1 MRRIHRLS
9 SAILLLSAVVAF
21 IFTTQTLA
29 QKTSLLPDAQL
40 NAIVAEASGTLAKA
54 NIAALGK
61 FHRVQASPGFHEAA
75 SYVAM
80 KAREYGLQEVKID
93 SFSADGVTTYNTFR
107 SYYGWEA
114 ESAILSEVAPRREV
128 VTEYPKLRVALAD
141 YSNAANATAELIDVG
156 AGTAEQDYV
165 GKDIK
170 GKIVLA
176 GGGVAAVHRQAVEKR
191 GAAGILSYQQNQATG
206 WSGDYVDNVR
216 WGHLSPYNLQNKFA
230 FMISLRKVREYQSR
244 LQRGEKIRLQA
255 LVQARMQPGYFEVV
269 SAIIPGTDPNA
280 GEIVFTCHL
289 CHQLPGANDNASGA
303 ATILEDA
310 RLLAKLIREGKLA
323 RPRRTIRFIWPPEI
337 AGTMCYFARYP
348 DIVKRMRAAI
358 HLDMVGGNHQL
369 TKAIFHL
376 TQTPASLPSFV
387 NDVAAVFGEYVIDG
401 SRRAAMN
408 GDFTDAIFSP
418 DGNKE
423 MLIAD
428 FQSFT
433 MGSDHDVYQEGS
445 FRIPTIYLNDWPDVF
460 IHTNNDAPENMDATK
475 LRRVAVIGASCG
487 YFLAG
492 AGASEAKILAG
503 EILAR
508 SGTRQ
513 SRALQRALTTD
524 FAAAQN
530 IIAQAAQRERATLAS
545 LAMLAAEDQ
554 SLRTWLNEL
563 SKNIDSRENEGRGL
577 LRAFNSAPAV
587 VSTPSEF
594 DDIIPERNA
603 GVIGNLEVYY
613 YDYRDD
619 HLKGESP
626 GNLARLA
633 SLPNGGTLTYET
645 LNLVDGKRNVRE
657 IRDVLSAAYGMAPAE
672 AVLDYLKLLE
682 KCGVV
687 TLRQIEQSQKD

>member
-1 MRRIHRLS
+1 MKENQRYYFLFI
-9 SAILLLSAVVAF
+9 
-21 IFTTQTLA
+21 IFTLTPPTFAPA
-29 QKTSLLPDAQL
+29 QKTSLLPDAAL
-40 NAIVAEASGTLAKA
+40 NAIVAEASGALAKE
-54 NIAALGK
+54 NIAALAR

-93 SFSADGVTTYNTFR
+93 SFPADGVTTYHTFR

-114 ESAILSEVAPRREV
+114 ESAILTEVAPRREV
-128 VTEYPKLRVALAD
+128 VAEYPKLRVALAD
-141 YSNAANATAELIDVG
+141 YSNAANVTAELIDVG

-191 GAAGILSYQQNQATG
+191 GAVGILSYQQNQTTG

-230 FMISLRKVREYQSR
+230 FMISLRQAREYQAR
-244 LQRGEKIRLQA
+244 LLRGEKIRLQA
-255 LVQARMQPGYFEVV
+255 LVKARMQPGYFEVV
-269 SAIIPGTDPNA
+269 SAIIPGTDRNA

-289 CHQLPGANDNASGA
+289 CHQLPGANDNASGT

-310 RLLAKLIREGKLA
+310 RLFAKLIREGKLPQ
-323 RPRRTIRFIWPPEI
+323 PRRTIRFIWPPEI

-348 DIVKRMRAAI
+348 EIVKRMAAAI
-358 HLDMVGGNHQL
+358 HMDMVGGNHQL

-408 GDFTDAIFSP
+408 ADFSEAIFSP

-423 MLIAD
+423 MLVAD
-428 FQSFT
+428 FQPFT

-445 FRIPTIYLNDWPDVF
+445 FRIPTIYMNDWPDVF
-460 IHTNNDAPENMDATK
+460 IHTNNDTPENMDATK
-475 LRRVAVIGASCG
+475 LRRVAVIGASSG
-487 YFLAG
+487 YFLASAG
-492 AGASEAKILAG
+492 AGEAKILAG

-508 SGTRQ
+508 GGTRQ
-513 SRALQRALTTD
+513 SLALQRALTTD
-524 FAAAQN
+524 FDAAQN

-545 LAMLAAEDQ
+545 IVTLAVEDQ
-554 SLRTWLNEL
+554 SLRALLVEL
-563 SKNIDSRENEGRGL
+563 SKNIDSRENDGRGV
-577 LRAFNSAPAV
+577 LRALNSNSTV
-587 VSTPSEF
+587 SSTPAEF
-594 DDIIPERNA
+594 NNIIPKRN
-603 GVIGNLEVYY
+603 VSVVGNLEVYY
-613 YDYRDD
+613 YDYIDD
-619 HLKGESP
+619 HLQGEAP

-633 SLPNGGTLTYET
+633 SLPNGGTLVYET

-657 IRDVLSAAYGMAPAE
+657 IRDILSAAYG
-672 AVLDYLKLLE
+672 AVAVDAVFDYLNLL
-682 KCGVV
+682 KKIGVV
-687 TLRQIEQSQKD
+687 TM

>member
-1 MRRIHRLS
+1 MAPRLS
-9 SAILLLSAVVAF
+9 LFIAITLQIISALGF
-21 IFTTQTLA
+21 G
-29 QKTSLLPDAQL
+29 QKTSLLPDSKL

-54 NIAALGK
+54 NIAVLGK

-75 SYVAM
+75 NYVAA

-93 SFSADGVTTYNTFR
+93 SFPADGVTTYNTFR

-114 ESAILSEVAPRREV
+114 ESAILTEVAPRREV
-128 VTEYPKLRVALAD
+128 IAEYPKLHVALAD
-141 YSNAANATAELIDVG
+141 YSNAADVTAELVDVG
-156 AGTAEQDYV
+156 AGASEQDYA
-165 GKDIK
+165 GKDVK

-191 GAAGILSYQQNQATG
+191 GAAGILSYQQNQTTG

-230 FMISLRKVREYQSR
+230 FMISLRKAREYQSR

-255 LVQARMQPGYFEVV
+255 LVKARMQPGYFEMV

-310 RLLAKLIREGKLA
+310 RLLTKLIQEGKLA

-348 DIVKRMRAAI
+348 EIAKRMIAAI
-358 HLDMVGGNHQL
+358 HMDMVGGNHQL

-408 GDFTDAIFSP
+408 GDFSDAIFSP
-418 DGNKE
+418 DGTKE
-423 MLIAD
+423 MLVAD
-428 FQSFT
+428 FQAFT

-445 FRIPTIYLNDWPDVF
+445 FRIPTIYMNDWPDVF
-460 IHTNNDAPENMDATK
+460 IHTNNDTPENMDATK
-475 LRRVAVIGASCG
+475 LRRVAVIGASAG
-487 YFLAG
+487 YFLAS
-492 AGASEAKILAG
+492 AGANEAKILAG

-508 SGTRQ
+508 GATRQ

-524 FAAAQN
+524 FVAAQS
-530 IIAQAAQRERATLAS
+530 IITQSAQRERATLVS
-545 LAMLAAEDQ
+545 LATLAPDDQ
-554 SLRTWLNEL
+554 SLRALLNEL
-563 SKNIDSRENEGRGL
+563 SRNIDSRENEGRNL
-577 LRAFNSAPAV
+577 LRAFISAPATAP
-587 VSTPSEF
+587 TPSEF
-594 DDIIPERNA
+594 DNIIPKRNA
-603 GVIGNLEVYY
+603 NVVGNLEVYY
-613 YDYRDD
+613 YDYIDD

-626 GNLARLA
+626 ENLARLA
-633 SLPNGGTLTYET
+633 SMPNGGTLVYEA
-645 LNLVDGKRNVRE
+645 LNLINGKRSVRE
-657 IRDVLSAAYGMAPAE
+657 IRDILSAAYGAVSTE
-672 AVLDYLKLLE
+672 AMFDYFKLLE
-682 KCGVV
+682 KVAVIKLGGN
-687 TLRQIEQSQKD
+687 

>member
-1 MRRIHRLS
+1 MTTSGLPSFIIIFLHIIS
-9 SAILLLSAVVAF
+9 SIGF
-21 IFTTQTLA
+21 A
-29 QKTSLLPDAQL
+29 QKTSLLSDSQL
-40 NAIVAEASGTLAKA
+40 SAIVTEASGTLAKE
-54 NIAALGK
+54 NIVALGK
-61 FHRVQASPGFHEAA
+61 FHRVQASAGFHEAA

-93 SFSADGVTTYNTFR
+93 SFPADGATTYNTFR

-114 ESAILSEVAPRREV
+114 ESAILTEVTPRREV
-128 VTEYPKLRVALAD
+128 IAEYPKLHVALAD
-141 YSNAANATAELIDVG
+141 YSNAANVTAELIDVG
-156 AGTAEQDYV
+156 AGTTEQNYGSREV
-165 GKDIK
+165 K

-191 GAAGILSYQQNQATG
+191 GAVGILSYQQNQTTG

-230 FMISLRKVREYQSR
+230 FMISLRKAREYQSR
-244 LQRGEKIRLQA
+244 LQRGEKIHLQA
-255 LVQARMQPGYFEVV
+255 VVKARVQPGYFEVV

-310 RLLAKLIREGKLA
+310 RLLAKLIREEKLP

-337 AGTMCYFARYP
+337 SGTMCYFARYP
-348 DIVKRMRAAI
+348 EIVKRMIAAI
-358 HLDMVGGNHQL
+358 HMDMVGGNHQL

-387 NDVAAVFGEYVIDG
+387 NDIAAVFGEYVIDG
-401 SRRAAMN
+401 SRRAAMH
-408 GDFTDAIFSP
+408 GDFSDAIFSP

-445 FRIPTIYLNDWPDVF
+445 FRIPTIYMNDWPDIF
-460 IHTNNDAPENMDATK
+460 IHTNNDAPENIDATK

-487 YFLAG
+487 YFLAS
-492 AGASEAKILAG
+492 ASVNEAKILAG

-508 SGTRQ
+508 GGTRQ
-513 SRALQRALTTD
+513 GRALQRALTLASSA

-545 LAMLAAEDQ
+545 IATFAPEDH
-554 SLRTWLNEL
+554 SLQTWLNEL
-563 SKNIDSRENEGRGL
+563 SKNIDSRGNEGRGS
-577 LRAFNSAPAV
+577 LRALSPTV
-587 VSTPSEF
+587 IVSSTPTEF
-594 DDIIPERNA
+594 NNIIPKRNA
-603 GVIGNLEVYY
+603 NAIGNLEVYY
-613 YDYRDD
+613 YDYIDD
-619 HLKGESP
+619 HLKGELP
-626 GNLARLA
+626 ENLARLSA
-633 SLPNGGTLTYET
+633 LPNGGTLVYEA
-645 LNLVDGKRNVRE
+645 LNLVDGKRSVDE
-657 IRDVLSAAYGMAPAE
+657 IHNILSAAYGSIPVS
-672 AVLDYLKLLE
+672 AVWDYLKLLE
-682 KCGVV
+682 K
-687 TLRQIEQSQKD
+687 IEIVALEKM

>member
-1 MRRIHRLS
+1 MKTILRWS
-9 SAILLLSAVVAF
+9 SATLLFALNFPTPTRAQKISLLSD
-21 IFTTQTLA
+21 THL
-29 QKTSLLPDAQL
+29 K
-40 NAIVAEASGTLAKA
+40 AIVAEASGTLAKA

-61 FHRVQASPGFHEAA
+61 FHRVQASSGFHEAA

-93 SFSADGVTTYNTFR
+93 SFPADGVTTYNTFR

-114 ESAILSEVAPRREV
+114 ESAILTEVAPRREIIA
-128 VTEYPKLRVALAD
+128 EYPKLRVALAD
-141 YSNAANATAELIDVG
+141 YSNAANVTAELIDVG
-156 AGTAEQDYV
+156 AGTAEQDYA

-191 GAAGILSYQQNQATG
+191 GAAGILSYQQNQTTG

-230 FMISLRKVREYQSR
+230 FMISLRQARAYQSR
-244 LQRGEKIRLQA
+244 LQRGEEIRLQA
-255 LVQARMQPGYFEVV
+255 LVNARMKPGYFEVV
-269 SAIIPGTDPNA
+269 SAIIPGTEPDA

-310 RLLAKLIREGKLA
+310 RLLAKLIREGKLP

-348 DIVKRMRAAI
+348 EIVKRMIAAI

-387 NDVAAVFGEYVIDG
+387 NDVAAVFGEYVIEG

-408 GDFTDAIFSP
+408 GDFSDAIFSP
-418 DGNKE
+418 DGPKE
-423 MLIAD
+423 MLVAD
-428 FQSFT
+428 FQPYT

-460 IHTNNDAPENMDATK
+460 IHTNNDTPENMDATK

-492 AGASEAKILAG
+492 AGGNEAKILAG
-503 EILAR
+503 EVLAR
-508 SGTRQ
+508 GGTRQ

-524 FAAAQN
+524 FTVAQN
-530 IIAQAAQRERATLAS
+530 IIVQAAQRERATLAS
-545 LAMLAAEDQ
+545 IATLATEDH
-554 SLRTWLNEL
+554 SLRAWLDNLNKSIEAQ
-563 SKNIDSRENEGRGL
+563 ENEGQRL
-577 LRAFNSAPAV
+577 LRALSPTPTVA
-587 VSTPSEF
+587 STPAEF
-594 DDIIPERNA
+594 NNMIPKRNA
-603 GVIGNLEVYY
+603 NAIGNLEVYY
-613 YDYRDD
+613 YDYIDD

-626 GNLARLA
+626 GNLARLS

-645 LNLVDGKRNVRE
+645 LNLVDGKRKVRE
-657 IRDVLSAAYGMAPAE
+657 IRDILSAAYGPVAID
-672 AVLDYLKLLE
+672 AVFDYLKLL
-682 KCGVV
+682 KKLGVV
-687 TLRQIEQSQKD
+687 TM

>member
-1 MRRIHRLS
+1 MMAPRLS
-9 SAILLLSAVVAF
+9 LFIATLFHIVSALGF
-21 IFTTQTLA
+21 A
-29 QKTSLLPDAQL
+29 QKTSLLLDSQL
-40 NAIVAEASGTLAKA
+40 NAIIAEASGALAKE
-54 NIAALGK
+54 NIGALGK
-61 FHRVQASPGFHEAA
+61 FHRVQASSGFHQAA

-93 SFSADGVTTYNTFR
+93 SFPADGVTTYNTFR

-114 ESAILSEVAPRREV
+114 ESAILTEVAPRREV
-128 VTEYPKLRVALAD
+128 ITEYPMLRVALAD
-141 YSNAANATAELIDVG
+141 YSNAANVTAELIDVG
-156 AGTAEQDYV
+156 AGTAEQDYA

-191 GAAGILSYQQNQATG
+191 GAAGILSYQQNQTTG

-230 FMISLRKVREYQSR
+230 FMISLRQARAYQSR
-244 LQRGEKIRLQA
+244 LQHGEKIRLQA
-255 LVQARMQPGYFEVV
+255 LVKARMQPGYFEVV
-269 SAIIPGTDPNA
+269 SAIIPGTNPNA

-310 RLLAKLIREGKLA
+310 RLLAKLIREGKLP

-348 DIVKRMRAAI
+348 EIVKRTIAAI
-358 HLDMVGGNHQL
+358 HMDMVGGNHQL

-387 NDVAAVFGEYVIDG
+387 NDVAAVFGEYVIDS

-408 GDFTDAIFSP
+408 GDFSDAIFSP

-423 MLIAD
+423 MLVAD
-428 FQSFT
+428 FQTFT

-460 IHTNNDAPENMDATK
+460 IHTNNDTPENMDATK

-487 YFLAG
+487 YFLAS
-492 AGASEAKILAG
+492 AGANEAKILAG

-508 SGTRQ
+508 GGTRQ
-513 SRALQRALTTD
+513 SRALQRALALAPTD
-524 FAAAQN
+524 FADAQN
-530 IIAQAAQRERATLAS
+530 TITQAAQRERSTLAS
-545 LAMLAAEDQ
+545 IANLAAEDQ
-554 SLRTWLNEL
+554 SLRAWLGEL
-563 SKNIDSRENEGRGL
+563 SKNIDSRENEDRDL
-577 LRAFNSAPAV
+577 LRSFNSAPAV
-587 VSTPSEF
+587 VSTPSEL
-594 DDIIPERNA
+594 DNIIPKRNA

-613 YDYRDD
+613 YDYLDD

-633 SLPNGGTLTYET
+633 SLPNGGTLVYEA

-657 IRDVLSAAYGMAPAE
+657 ICDILSAAYGSIPVS

-682 KCGVV
+682 K
-687 TLRQIEQSQKD
+687 IEIVALEKM